1 MLIGVGTDIV
11 QIPRIAKIL
20 HLYPELF
27 AKKILASRELKQF
40 ALLDTTNHAVF
51 LAKRFAAKEAV
62 SKAFGVGI
70 GQGINFK
77 DITILND
84 DLGKPTVEVSS
95 NDTNK
100 LPPFDIHL
108 SLSDDY
114 PVCVA
119 FAVIESSYHVT
130 PA

>member
-11 QIPRIAKIL
+11 QIPRIEKIL

-27 AKKILASRELKQF
+27 AKKILTSKELAQF
-40 ALLDTTNHAVF
+40 SLLDKTGHAVF

-70 GQGINFK
+70 GQGINLK

-84 DLGKPTVEVSS
+84 NLGKPIVEVSS
-95 NDTNK
+95 NYTNK
-100 LPPFDIHL
+100 LPPFNIHL

-119 FAVIESSYHVT
+119 FAVVEGEL
-130 PA
+130 

>member
-1 MLIGVGTDIV
+1 MLIGIGTDIV
-11 QIPRIAKIL
+11 QIPRIEKIL
-20 HLYPELF
+20 HSYPELF
-27 AKKILASRELKQF
+27 AKRILASKELRQF
-40 ALLDTTNHAVF
+40 VLLDKTSHTTF

-84 DLGKPTVEVSS
+84 DLGKPIVEVNSS
-95 NDTNK
+95 YTKKYSSFN
-100 LPPFDIHL
+100 IHL

-119 FAVIESSYHVT
+119 FAVIEGEL
-130 PA
+130 

>member
-1 MLIGVGTDIV
+1 MLVGIGTDIV
-11 QIPRIAKIL
+11 QIPRIEKIL

-27 AKKILASRELKQF
+27 AKKILTLKELKEF
-40 ALLDTTNHAVF
+40 ALLDKTNRATFV
-51 LAKRFAAKEAV
+51 AKHFAAKEAV

-84 DLGKPTVEVSS
+84 DLGKPIAEVSS
-95 NDTNK
+95 NYTKKYSFFN
-100 LPPFDIHL
+100 IHL

-119 FAVIESSYHVT
+119 FAVVEGGYNVIPV
-130 PA
+130 

>member
-11 QIPRIAKIL
+11 QIPRIEKIL

-27 AKKILASRELKQF
+27 AKKILTSKELKQF
-40 ALLDTTNHAVF
+40 ASLGKINHAAF

-77 DITILND
+77 DITILNN
-84 DLGKPTVEVSS
+84 DLGKPIVEVSS
-95 NDTNK
+95 NYTNK
-100 LPPFDIHL
+100 LSPFNIHL
-108 SLSDDY
+108 SLADDY

-119 FAVIESSYHVT
+119 FAVIESSYNVILG
-130 PA
+130 

>member
-1 MLIGVGTDIV
+1 MFIGIGTDIV
-11 QIPRIAKIL
+11 HIPRIEKIL

-27 AKKILASRELKQF
+27 AKKILTLKELKQF
-40 ALLDTTNHAVF
+40 DLLGKSNNRAAF

-70 GQGINFK
+70 GQGINFQ
-77 DITILND
+77 DITIIND
-84 DLGKPTVEVSS
+84 DLGKPIAEVSS
-95 NDTNK
+95 DYTKKYSSFN
-100 LPPFDIHL
+100 IHL

-119 FAVIESSYHVT
+119 FAVVEGL
-130 PA
+130 

>member
-11 QIPRIAKIL
+11 QIPRIEKIL

-27 AKKILASRELKQF
+27 AKKILTSKELKQF
-40 ALLDTTNHAVF
+40 ALLEKTNHAAF
-51 LAKRFAAKEAV
+51 LAKRFAAKEAI

-70 GQGINFK
+70 GQGINLK

-84 DLGKPTVEVSS
+84 ELGKPVVEVNS
-95 NDTNK
+95 NYTDK
-100 LPPFDIHL
+100 LPPFNINL

-119 FAVIESSYHVT
+119 FAVVEGGL
-130 PA
+130 

>member
-11 QIPRIAKIL
+11 QILRIEKIL

-27 AKKILASRELKQF
+27 AKRILASKELRQF
-40 ALLDTTNHAVF
+40 ALLNKTSHATF

-62 SKAFGVGI
+62 SKAFGIGI

-84 DLGKPTVEVSS
+84 DLGKPIVEVSAS
-95 NDTNK
+95 YTKKYSSFN
-100 LPPFDIHL
+100 IHL

-119 FAVIESSYHVT
+119 FAIVESSC
-130 PA
+130 

>member
-1 MLIGVGTDIV
+1 MIIGVGTDIV
-11 QIPRIAKIL
+11 QIPRIEKIL
-20 HLYPELF
+20 HLYLELF
-27 AKKILASRELKQF
+27 AKKILTSKELAQLS
-40 ALLDTTNHAVF
+40 LLDKTGYAVF
-51 LAKRFAAKEAV
+51 LAKRFAAKEAI

-77 DITILND
+77 DIIILNN
-84 DLGKPTVEVSS
+84 DLGKPIVEVSS
-95 NDTNK
+95 NYTNK
-100 LPPFDIHL
+100 LPPFNIHL

-119 FAVIESSYHVT
+119 FVVIEGSYNII